1 MDLYISDVEVDPF
14 KLPSSVREQSSS
26 YVLSVY
32 QRPYFPLLKLQMLQ
46 KKRTRRASWLYA
58 SYQIT
63 LTTLKGMV
71 VGRWWDRRVANNVK
85 RFQKSTLEDSAY
97 IGRKGFEE
105 EFINNRPTLYQQWL
119 VRNCYLERS
128 TDKKAQQGA
137 NRSRG
142 GVARKARSNYI
153 WSRRQINQGDT
164 DIRCAW
170 R

>member
-1 MDLYISDVEVDPF
+1 MDLYISDVEVDPALNF
-14 KLPSSVREQSSS
+14 LLPLQSSPVVMFFQYIS
-26 YVLSVY
+26 GHTFLYWNCKCCSKRALGV
-32 QRPYFPLLKLQMLQ
+32 PLGF
-46 KKRTRRASWLYA
+46 
-58 SYQIT
+58 T
-63 LTTLKGMV
+63 LHTKSRWQLKGMIV
-71 VGRWWDRRVANNVK
+71 IRWWDRRVANNVK
-85 RFQKSTLEDSAY
+85 RFQKSALEGPAY
-97 IGRKGFEE
+97 TGRRGFEK
-105 EFINNRPTLYQQWL
+105 EFINNRPTLYQQWF